1 MKCPY
6 RTVKQTTPAPED
18 SGTRSLVVSHEF
30 AECYGEDCPFYSP
43 AEPFGDD
50 FSVPESCKRA
60 RIEEQNARKERK

>member
-6 RTVKQTTPAPED
+6 RTTKKTTPAPED

-30 AECYGEDCPFYSP
+30 AECYGLDCPFYDTELGFDGKT
-43 AEPFGDD
+43 AE
-50 FSVPESCKRA
+50 EICKRA